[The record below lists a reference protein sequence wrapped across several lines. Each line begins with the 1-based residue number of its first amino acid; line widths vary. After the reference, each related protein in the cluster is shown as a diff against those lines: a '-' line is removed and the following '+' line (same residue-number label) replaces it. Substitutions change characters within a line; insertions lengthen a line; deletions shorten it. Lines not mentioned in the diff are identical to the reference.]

1 MKKSWDDLEKNIINC
16 ICCPKLIKSRNK
28 PVLGFGVKNAKIMIV
43 GLAPGKDGADMTGL
57 PFTRDPSGRLLEEML
72 QAAGFSRELDVYI
85 TNLVKC
91 NPQDERGR
99 NRNPS
104 NREIKNCQQYLELEI
119 NYVSPR
125 IIIPLGRSAVE
136 FFTRKKV
143 INMLDVHAK
152 EFNWKDKIIFPF
164 IHPGYVIR
172 GAYNRGKYIEEFKKL
187 NNIYIILLESESK
200 LNRMD
205 LLLMLLKNT
214 YIKNNNMI
222 VGKTRL
228 QKFIFLVQDQL
239 IRNGYKSKYA
249 FRPYYYGPFNRQLYT
264 DLEWLKMNDLIN
276 IDYEYNNNGYVSKYM
291 ITNKGLKD
299 INDKLKNKNYI
310 VIEKILKETIH
321 KYEDYPI
328 SKLVDYVHKEY
339 DKYNLKEKKIKNQKL
354 DTYLISKEI

>member
-72 QAAGFSRELDVYI
+72 QAAGFSRELDVFI

-91 NPQDERGR
+91 NPQDEQGR
-99 NRNPS
+99 NRIPS
-104 NREIKNCQQYLELEI
+104 NKEIKNCQQYLESEI

-125 IIIPLGRSAVE
+125 IIIPLGRSAIE
-136 FFTRKKV
+136 FFTRKKGV
-143 INMLDVHAK
+143 SMFDVHAK

-172 GAYNRGKYIEEFKKL
+172 GAYKRDKYIEEFRKL
-187 NNIYIILLESESK
+187 NKIYTNLLKNESK

-205 LLLMLLKNT
+205 LLLMLFKNT
-214 YIKNNNMI
+214 YMKNNNMI
-222 VGKTRL
+222 IGKTRL
-228 QKFIFLVQDQL
+228 QKLIFLVQDQL
-239 IRNGYKSKYA
+239 MRNGYRSKYA
-249 FRPYYYGPFNRQLYT
+249 FRPYFYGPFNRQLYT

-276 IDYEYNNNGYVSKYM
+276 IDYEFNNNGYISKYT
-291 ITNKGLKD
+291 ITDKGLRE
-299 INDKLKNKNYI
+299 INDKIENTNY
-310 VIEKILKETIH
+310 VELEKILRDTVI
-321 KYEDYPI
+321 KYEDYPL

-339 DKYNLKEKKIKNQKL
+339 DEYILKERKLKNQKL
-354 DTYLISKEI
+354 DNYIISKEI